1 MSMLQLRYSV
11 PGDDFTRAGE
21 ASGDVKH
28 KLKKLGYNPSAI
40 RRVSIAMYE
49 GEINMVIHAGGG
61 EANVDVDP
69 DKVVIVLTDHG
80 PGIADVE
87 KAMQEGW
94 STAPDNVR
102 SLGFGAGMG
111 GMTETCGAISGA
123 VAIMGFVM
131 SDGMENPKTKGQT
144 YKLSREIAKRF
155 GEKNT
160 TTVCGTLKG
169 IGSDKGPLRSCPGC
183 IDDAVEIACD
193 MLKQLAE

>member
-1 MSMLQLRYSV
+1 MINHEEKAHELFKQ
-11 PGDDFTRAGE
+11 
-21 ASGDVKH
+21 
-28 KLKKLGYNPSAI
+28 GYNCAQSVFAAFCDVTGIDFETAI
-40 RRVSIAMYE
+40 
-49 GEINMVIHAGGG
+49 
-61 EANVDVDP
+61 
-69 DKVVIVLTDHG
+69 KLT
-80 PGIADVE
+80 
-87 KAMQEGW
+87 
-94 STAPDNVR
+94 S
-102 SLGFGAGMG
+102 GFGAGMG

>member
-1 MSMLQLRYSV
+1 MELSMITRTGTGTIGGYTVTKETTMKQIDTAQLDITACQAQAAEY
-11 PGDDFTRAGE
+11 
-21 ASGDVKH
+21 
-28 KLKKLGYNPSAI
+28 
-40 RRVSIAMYE
+40 
-49 GEINMVIHAGGG
+49 HARGFNC
-61 EANVDVDP
+61 AQAVACTLAP
-69 DKVVIVLTDHG
+69 AFILT
-80 PGIADVE
+80 E
-87 KAMQEGW
+87 
-94 STAPDNVR
+94 
-102 SLGFGAGMG
+102 GFGAGMG

-193 MLKQLAE
+193 VLKQLAQ

>member
-1 MSMLQLRYSV
+1 MKSIEERV
-11 PGDDFTRAGE
+11 AEIKDKHTR
-21 ASGDVKH
+21 
-28 KLKKLGYNPSAI
+28 GYNCAQ
-40 RRVSIAMYE
+40 
-49 GEINMVIHAGGG
+49 
-61 EANVDVDP
+61 
-69 DKVVIVLTDHG
+69 IVLCSYAEEL
-80 PGIADVE
+80 GIDE
-87 KAMQEGW
+87 ETLFRI
-94 STAPDNVR
+94 SE
-102 SLGFGAGMG
+102 GFGAGMG

-160 TTVCGTLKG
+160 TTACGTLKG

-193 MLKQLAE
+193 VLKQLAE

>member
-1 MSMLQLRYSV
+1 MKLSMITCTVTGTIGGYTVTKETTMKQIDTAQLDITACQAQAAEYREVASACETV
-11 PGDDFTRAGE
+11 GLDPQVAFT
-21 ASGDVKH
+21 
-28 KLKKLGYNPSAI
+28 
-40 RRVSIAMYE
+40 
-49 GEINMVIHAGGG
+49 
-61 EANVDVDP
+61 
-69 DKVVIVLTDHG
+69 LT
-80 PGIADVE
+80 E
-87 KAMQEGW
+87 
-94 STAPDNVR
+94 
-102 SLGFGAGMG
+102 GFGAGMG

-183 IDDAVEIACD
+183 IDDAIEIACD
-193 MLKQLAE
+193 VLKQLAE

>member
-1 MSMLQLRYSV
+1 MAINKDEISLDREALKAAAADYHAQGFNCAQSV
-11 PGDDFTRAGE
+11 ICAMAP
-21 ASGDVKH
+21 
-28 KLKKLGYNPSAI
+28 KLGL
-40 RRVSIAMYE
+40 
-49 GEINMVIHAGGG
+49 
-61 EANVDVDP
+61 D
-69 DKVVIVLTDHG
+69 DH
-80 PGIADVE
+80 
-87 KAMQEGW
+87 
-94 STAPDNVR
+94 TAFA
-102 SLGFGAGMG
+102 LAEGFGAGMG

-193 MLKQLAE
+193 VLKQLAE

>member
-1 MSMLQLRYSV
+1 MAINKSEMSLDR
-11 PGDDFTRAGE
+11 E
-21 ASGDVKH
+21 E
-28 KLKKLGYNPSAI
+28 LKKTAAGYHDHGFNCAQSVICALAPYVGLDPKTAF
-40 RRVSIAMYE
+40 SIAE
-49 GEINMVIHAGGG
+49 
-61 EANVDVDP
+61 
-69 DKVVIVLTDHG
+69 
-80 PGIADVE
+80 
-87 KAMQEGW
+87 
-94 STAPDNVR
+94 
-102 SLGFGAGMG
+102 GFGAGMG

-193 MLKQLAE
+193 VLKQLAE